1 MEKHRMP
8 SRPWLATALFTILI
22 AASPHS
28 YAEEEMS
35 WTANRF
41 ESETPDG
48 TPMAVLHYGIPETDA
63 VAFEAT
69 CGGPDGPEPRAVFW
83 YDITDFDEG
92 DDVSLEILA
101 GDFEDELPAKVYGK
115 ELEVGVSGIQ
125 VTPPTDAP
133 LWQAM
138 ATRPDLSYGVEGGEP
153 VKLSLNGA
161 SAAVGEFVAAC
172 EALSSAAP
180 MTPEGRAS
188 MATPPS
194 AGMDRTDGSDLSSAG
209 AEGSGSGSGVTDEAA
224 QAAMAT
230 ADGMDAPEMPAGG
243 PLNPAAEVVSCE
255 EFGTIKSK
263 ESDTQLTVTFVNLSD
278 GYCGLV

>member
-1 MEKHRMP
+1 MP
-8 SRPWLATALFTILI
+8 TRPWLAPALFIILI
-22 AASPHS
+22 GPSPLA

-35 WTANRF
+35 WTANQF

-48 TPMAVLHYGIPETDA
+48 APMAVLHYGIPETDA

-83 YDITDFDEG
+83 YDIADYEEG
-92 DDVSLEILA
+92 DDVKLEVIA
-101 GDFEDELPAKVYGK
+101 SDFEDELPAKVYGK

-138 ATRPDLSYGVEGGEP
+138 ATGPDLNYGVEGGEP

-172 EALSSAAP
+172 EALSSAAHMP
-180 MTPEGRAS
+180 SGDEAAMGAADDDGPD
-188 MATPPS
+188 S
-194 AGMDRTDGSDLSSAG
+194 AGMPASD
-209 AEGSGSGSGVTDEAA
+209 D
-224 QAAMAT
+224 Q
-230 ADGMDAPEMPAGG
+230 D
-243 PLNPAAEVVSCE
+243 
-255 EFGTIKSK
+255 
-263 ESDTQLTVTFVNLSD
+263 
-278 GYCGLV
+278 